1 MKTGAIIQ
9 ARMSSMRLP
18 GKITKELPYGSGIT
32 ALGQVIG
39 RLKKCSLLDEVIV
52 ATTTDRSDAGVPGLA
67 KKAGAKAFRGSL
79 EDVLARYYQ
88 AAKKFRLDVIV
99 RITGDCPC
107 VDPALVDALLRRHLA
122 AKADYTANVVK
133 LTYPDGLDIEVFN
146 FAALEAA
153 YGQAREAA
161 DREHVTS
168 WLRNHPKL
176 FKIVSCEAPVGFRWP
191 ELRVTLDTAEDYTL
205 LCAVYDYL
213 YTPRKAFTF
222 REVTRLLEK
231 KPWLQ
236 LINKRSLAKQV
247 FKDRREELRRAIKV
261 LELQELGGAAAVL
274 KKDLKK

>member
-1 MKTGAIIQ
+1 MKIGAIIQ
-9 ARMSSMRLP
+9 ARMSSKRLP

-39 RLKKCSLLDEVIV
+39 RLKKCRTLDEIIV
-52 ATTTDRSDAGVPGLA
+52 ATTTDKTDAGVPALA
-67 KKAGAKAFRGSL
+67 KKAGAKDFRGSL
-79 EDVLARYYQ
+79 DDVLARYYL

-107 VDPALVDALLRRHLA
+107 VDPVLVDTLVRRHLV

-146 FAALEAA
+146 FAALETA
-153 YGQAREAA
+153 YERAREVA

-168 WLRNHPKL
+168 WLRHHPEL
-176 FKIVSCEAPVGFRWP
+176 FKIVSCEAPGGFRWP
-191 ELRVTLDTAEDYTL
+191 EMRVTLDTTEDYTL

-213 YTPRKAFTF
+213 YTPHKAFSF

-236 LINKRSLAKQV
+236 LINKRSLSKQV
-247 FKDRREELRRAIKV
+247 FKDRQEELKRAITV
-261 LELQELGGAAAVL
+261 LELQELDEAVTVL
-274 KKDLKK
+274 KKHFKK